1 MKIRKIFIMLGLISL
16 NTIALAHPGF
26 DMTVGFVNLTN
37 DVITITQSSASYC
50 ITDVEGIFTGG
61 STASVVLNPG
71 DFSYSTTTNKQP
83 NRISAKT
90 GGSIYA
96 VGCNNDPHRSTLK
109 IQYGPQSW
117 QYFLANI
124 YIPTTHSNGTRGVL
138 SFNDQQKADTELNF
152 MKSIQEQNPTIISP
166 YNMQIQAS
174 NSALAPIIYIYPKSQ
189 SVTS

>member
-1 MKIRKIFIMLGLISL
+1 MKVKKLFTIVGLISL
-16 NTIALAHPGF
+16 STIALAHAGF

-37 DVITITQSSASYC
+37 DVLTITQSNASYC
-50 ITDVEGIFTGG
+50 ITDVEGVFTGD
-61 STASVVLNPG
+61 TKASVVLNPG
-71 DFSYSTTTNKQP
+71 DFSYTTTAATNKQP

-96 VGCNNDPHRSTLK
+96 AGCNNDPHRSTLK

-138 SFNDQQKADTELNF
+138 SFNDQQKGNSELNF
-152 MKSIQEQNPTIISP
+152 MKSVQEQNPAILSP
-166 YNMQIQAS
+166 YNMQIQAAD
-174 NSALAPIIYIYPKSQ
+174 NALSPIIYIYPK
-189 SVTS
+189 TA